1 MNTDVKGLLD
11 TWQKQISTFEM
22 GHYKSATSC
31 RVFNYSLGIP
41 LVLITTFV
49 ATDFFAN
56 LEILK
61 GFSSPK
67 KIDDMKNPIFMIVS
81 FFTIAAPILASLQ
94 SFLKFPERATLHK
107 QAAVEFGKLRK
118 EIEKTIVFPPKSEE
132 GLMKKIDEIQ
142 LGEAHISSEAPSI
155 GKISFISA
163 SWRTKV

>member
-11 TWQKQISTFEM
+11 TWQNQVSTFEM

-31 RVFNYSLGIP
+31 RAFNHALGIP

-56 LEILK
+56 LKIMEE
-61 GFSSPK
+61 FSSSPK
-67 KIDDMKNPIFMIVS
+67 TIDEMKNPIFMIVS
-81 FFTIAAPILASLQ
+81 FFTIAAPIFASLQ
-94 SFLKFPERATLHK
+94 SFLKFPERANQHK

-118 EIEKTIVFPPKSEE
+118 EIEKTIVFPLKSEE
-132 GLMKKIDEIQ
+132 ELMKKIGEIR

-155 GKISFISA
+155 GKI
-163 SWRTKV
+163 